1 MFELADHWKKRA
13 IEMLRRALVSDG
25 CVRLFRDTPQKS
37 FAEMR
42 FANSRVAAHKGHL
55 AFTPLGL
62 IPECQQLLQFLVA
75 GDRPGDL
82 AQTPC
87 REAAFDRSLPGDTAC
102 AGRRRKS
109 DEFVSLGIAANESTA
124 EEPARTR
131 SDEDRIGSRQIA
143 QPCRNSLGFP
153 DGLVLTGER
162 QARRYGHLRLQRLAP

>member
-1 MFELADHWKKRA
+1 MFELADYRKKSA
-13 IEMLRRALVSDG
+13 IEMLRRALISDG

-42 FANSRVAAHKGHL
+42 FTHPRVAAHKGHL

-87 REAAFDRSLPGDTAC
+87 RETALDRSLPRHTVRAD
-102 AGRRRKS
+102 RLRKS
-109 DEFVSLGIAANESTA
+109 DEFVSLGTAANESTA

-131 SDEDRIGSRQIA
+131 SDEDRIGDRQIA

-153 DGLVLTGER
+153 DGLVLTG
-162 QARRYGHLRLQRLAP
+162 Y